1 MRFYR
6 VFPDPRLM
14 IDADTVEGREALTA
28 LYRLPERPSVR
39 INMIIT
45 PSGDTVG
52 VDGTSG
58 TLSTPTDRHLVRLLR
73 AQSDAVILGAETLR
87 RERIPL
93 PTDRPLIILTS
104 RGELSWHN
112 LIADSMTGQV
122 VVMTDNPE
130 RDIDAPAG
138 LSPQVVTV
146 PPGELS
152 PGRIIDL
159 CRDQGWNHLL
169 VEGGK
174 RTACS
179 FAQSLV
185 VDDLCLTLTGPP
197 TQDTSPPVSWWPKS
211 AIWETK
217 HLLTDD
223 SRMLFYRFHAPSQNH
238 ALSAR

>member
-1 MRFYR
+1 
-6 VFPDPRLM
+6 
-14 IDADTVEGREALTA
+14 
-28 LYRLPERPSVR
+28 
-39 INMIIT
+39 
-45 PSGDTVG
+45 
-52 VDGTSG
+52 
-58 TLSTPTDRHLVRLLR
+58 
-73 AQSDAVILGAETLR
+73 
-87 RERIPL
+87 
-93 PTDRPLIILTS
+93 
-104 RGELSWHN
+104 
-112 LIADSMTGQV
+112 
-122 VVMTDNPE
+122 MTDNPE